1 MLKWSLD
8 ILGWLAVLS
17 GSFNGAVRLFGT
29 SEFVAL
35 YAGNSRNLDL
45 PITFFVF
52 GLILIALASII
63 ARLDKLLQTQLIP
76 EADE

>member
-1 MLKWSLD
+1 MLKLVLG

-17 GSFNGAVRLFGT
+17 GILNGAVRLFGT
-29 SEFVAL
+29 SEIVAL

-45 PITFFVF
+45 SITVVVF

-63 ARLDKLLQTQLIP
+63 ARLDKLLKTEWMT